1 MYSATYI
8 PSSSVSQKEIDAIIT
23 RATISSKNE
32 LKHSDADEKSFAEHL
47 NIDELYLNENALS
60 EAIRSCEES
69 TLPHELDDELLMSHD
84 DMSDAFGNKVSIS
97 QKGNHIHLSD
107 DAKLDL
113 QKVIPRSK
121 LATKSVA
128 MRSNHILKDFVEYFG
143 GSVYQG
149 AKTIST
155 TLSAEGH
162 ASIAQHAERVQNRKR
177 ANLGEDGSEIQ
188 TFLIGYPLV
197 FFFNLLV
204 LVAFGLYP
212 A

>member
-1 MYSATYI
+1 MYSTTYM
-8 PSSSVSQKEIDAIIT
+8 PSSVTSQKEIDAIIT

-32 LKHSDADEKSFAEHL
+32 LKHSDADEKAFAEHL
-47 NIDELYLNENALS
+47 NIDELCLDNDALT

-69 TLPHELDDELLMSHD
+69 TLPHDADDELLMSD
-84 DMSDAFGNKVSIS
+84 TMSDAFGNTVSVS

-113 QKVIPRSK
+113 QRIIPRSK
-121 LATKSVA
+121 LATRSVT

-143 GSVYQG
+143 GSIYDS

-162 ASIAQHAERVQNRKR
+162 ASIAKHAQRVENRKR
-177 ANLGEDGSEIQ
+177 ANIGEDGSEIQ
-188 TFLIGYPLV
+188 TFLIGYPLI

-204 LVAFGLYP
+204 LVSLGFYP